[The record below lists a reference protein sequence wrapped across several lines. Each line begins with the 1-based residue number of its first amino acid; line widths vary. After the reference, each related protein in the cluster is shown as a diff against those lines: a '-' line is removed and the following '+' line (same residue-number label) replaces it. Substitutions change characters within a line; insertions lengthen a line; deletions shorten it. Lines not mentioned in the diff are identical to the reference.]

1 MRRAEM
7 ELERLMS
14 PDLEPLPEPESSVD
28 ELTGELD
35 QTSRSAIEEA
45 ARFAEDLAREADEDA
60 SAGEDDRE
68 EEEDEA
74 GSEIEGVIVQRA
86 HPPPARPELGE
97 EESFEYAAMR
107 YDGGEVSAPVSAVYS
122 PKRREPRRMFKPKK
136 SAAQRRLE
144 RLGIKKPEEDEEDGA
159 GPEVG
164 VLRDADRVLGTAEEL
179 AERRRLMA
187 ENFERL
193 ISGQDAFILEDE
205 LLGGG
210 SPTFQPTQYRPSPT
224 KPAPRNIPVYQDPER
239 DAEIAVEL
247 RARERELAWR
257 REKREREE
265 KALEAERRRF
275 EVLKR
280 ELEEIES
287 RRREQT
293 YEKERRKAEEM
304 ELRRMRMENRRLER
318 LVANDRAE
326 LDNRHVAGDN
336 RKPGHGRHDRVR
348 HKNAPLFKRM
358 EKAYHFNVEMEIER
372 ERREVLEKR
381 RAKMYGAKPGLSYA
395 QLQFHREQEAKQPT
409 WQKNRSGLGVPPGGL
424 PAIGGA
430 RTSIESLDG
439 VGPRMSRFERMRR
452 EEKARARREEIA
464 KYELAERKRRYGE
477 MVKKQYKPSVSE
489 KARSDLLK
497 RKDVARPG
505 FEDYHAE
512 SLDALSP
519 SAADDVA
526 PLPRIVPNRE
536 VAAERGQEVFFEYDV
551 HGRKVLVDP
560 YEEHDMNSPF
570 RPQRPGAKLAPS
582 PRRQK
587 QKPKREEEPIVKNPQ
602 REEESRARQSQQET
616 TPAEHLARL
625 SEERHRLER
634 ELLSVEYTY
643 RNGRLIGRPV
653 ERRSFG
659 SPVASADPRVQRQ
672 RAPVPSRG
680 HPSWPDSAGTDG
692 YVGGGEFIPRD
703 YVPQAAYDEIPVGGG
718 GGGGM
723 VGGGGVLSETAVNRH
738 AAREDQG
745 RRKGKGFRTMLR
757 ERQIAAVEA
766 RMSKET
772 SAPIDPVQFTPTPP
786 PPRTEPRYARPARP
800 PARPPVAA
808 HDPPAPPPVAA
819 LTPEEL
825 EEIIANAGP
834 DDVPPMNVRVGR
846 YSFGAVYDESPAPKP
861 RKREA
866 PPPPQLSPTQLAEIV
881 EKAGPDDVPPIVGSV
896 GAGSAVSWE
905 ERPAMSRANFEATR
919 AQAAEEEAAR
929 RRAEDEGERLA
940 RLSGDGDDDDDDG
953 IGAETLV
960 AADTLPPGVGIGGAE
975 TDAEEESD
983 DDAGDATGE
992 DGAEPEGEAVAGED
1006 DDVPDDDGDVAHEES
1021 AAEEDE
1027 VAEEDSPSP
1036 EDDPLSRAADQGSA
1050 EEEEDD
1056 GDAGE
1061 DDEEKKD

>member
-1 MRRAEM
+1 MDRSGSDEDDVDELVDKLVDTAAMDAERHAAAVRIQAARRGVVGRRIAAGVRAAGADDEEEEQEEEEEPRERRRNSIDPVRRAEK

-45 ARFAEDLAREADEDA
+45 TRFAEDLAKEADEDA

-68 EEEDEA
+68 EEEEEEEA

-86 HPPPARPELGE
+86 YPPPARPDLGE

-144 RLGIKKPEEDEEDGA
+144 RLGIKKPEDDEEDGD

-164 VLRDADRVLGTAEEL
+164 VLRDANRVLGTAEEL

-193 ISGQDAFILEDE
+193 ISGRDAFILEDE

-224 KPAPRNIPVYQDPER
+224 KPAPRKIPVYQDPER

-293 YEKERRKAEEM
+293 YEKERRKEEEM

-336 RKPGHGRHDRVR
+336 RGAGNGRHDGVR

-372 ERREVLEKR
+372 ERKEVLEKR

-439 VGPRMSRFERMRR
+439 VGSRMSRFERMRR

-519 SAADDVA
+519 SANDVA
-526 PLPRIVPNRE
+526 PPPRIVPNRE
-536 VAAERGQEVFFEYDV
+536 VAAELGQEVFFEYDV

-582 PRRQK
+582 PRRKK
-587 QKPKREEEPIVKNPQ
+587 QKPKREEEPIVKNPR
-602 REEESRARQSQQET
+602 REEESRARQSQQEM

-643 RNGRLIGRPV
+643 RNGRLIGVPV

-659 SPVASADPRVQRQ
+659 SPVESADPRVQRQ
-672 RAPVPSRG
+672 GRAPVPSRG

-718 GGGGM
+718 GGM
-723 VGGGGVLSETAVNRH
+723 VGGGGRRPVGNGREQTRRARGPGQAKGEGVQDH
-738 AAREDQG
+738 AARTADRGGGGEDVEG
-745 RRKGKGFRTMLR
+745 DVGANRA
-757 ERQIAAVEA
+757 AAVHA
-766 RMSKET
+766 H
-772 SAPIDPVQFTPTPP
+772 AAAAANG
-786 PPRTEPRYARPARP
+786 ARPFAPR
-800 PARPPVAA
+800 AA
-808 HDPPAPPPVAA
+808 
-819 LTPEEL
+819 T
-825 EEIIANAGP
+825 
-834 DDVPPMNVRVGR
+834 
-846 YSFGAVYDESPAPKP
+846 
-861 RKREA
+861 
-866 PPPPQLSPTQLAEIV
+866 
-881 EKAGPDDVPPIVGSV
+881 EK
-896 GAGSAVSWE
+896 
-905 ERPAMSRANFEATR
+905 
-919 AQAAEEEAAR
+919 AAR
-929 RRAEDEGERLA
+929 RHA
-940 RLSGDGDDDDDDG
+940 RP
-953 IGAETLV
+953 T
-960 AADTLPPGVGIGGAE
+960 
-975 TDAEEESD
+975 
-983 DDAGDATGE
+983 
-992 DGAEPEGEAVAGED
+992 
-1006 DDVPDDDGDVAHEES
+1006 
-1021 AAEEDE
+1021 
-1027 VAEEDSPSP
+1027 
-1036 EDDPLSRAADQGSA
+1036 RAAARPRAHPRGA
-1050 EEEEDD
+1050 R
-1056 GDAGE
+1056 GDHRQRRPRRRAP
-1061 DDEEKKD
+1061 DERPSRT